1 MAVHPATAS
10 APQVT
15 GAIRQAAQSTGIS
28 FEYLLTT
35 AKIESNFNPTAQAS
49 TSSAK
54 GLYQFIDQTWLGTMK
69 QDALAKAETAWRHFT
84 CCVSALSPEQPRRYG
99 KPFMSKRL
107 SIYNRLPTTRAAT
120 QRSLVLTDYCWST
133 NNDTAPQ
140 PCLLKAKAHS
150 SHAVADIH
158 ACKAA
163 ALDGGRAAAR
173 ACSCC
178 RRGCRSAS

>member
-84 CCVSALSPEQPRRYG
+84 CCVCGAV
-99 KPFMSKRL
+99 
-107 SIYNRLPTTRAAT
+107 TRASRAVMASRSCRSGYPFIIGCRLRERRHA
-120 QRSLVLTDYCWST
+120 RSLVLTDYCWST
-133 NNDTAPQ
+133 NNDTAPN
-140 PCLLKAKAHS
+140 P
-150 SHAVADIH
+150 
-158 ACKAA
+158 AC
-163 ALDGGRAAAR
+163 
-173 ACSCC
+173 
-178 RRGCRSAS
+178 

>member
-69 QDALAKAETAWRHFT
+69 QDALAKADTAWRPGHGHT
-84 CCVSALSPEQPRRYG
+84 HRTAST
-99 KPFMSKRL
+99 
-107 SIYNRLPTTRAAT
+107 IINAAPGNT
-120 QRSLVLTDYCWST
+120 G
-133 NNDTAPQ
+133 
-140 PCLLKAKAHS
+140 
-150 SHAVADIH
+150 
-158 ACKAA
+158 AA
-163 ALDGGRAAAR
+163 FL
-173 ACSCC
+173 
-178 RRGCRSAS
+178 